1 MTVPKMTSQRPEP
14 GDGRYILDDQVGF
27 ILRQVSQ
34 RHTAIFANG
43 IGNGLTPT
51 QWAAMAKLAEQGP
64 CSQNLL
70 GRRTAMDVATI
81 KGVIQRLVKRGFAG
95 TRPDPKD
102 GRLLVVALT
111 PEGEKAVEETLPRA
125 HAISGETL
133 KPLSGAECGTLIALL
148 KRLC

>member
-1 MTVPKMTSQRPEP
+1 MAALTKTSRPQKP
-14 GDGRYILDDQVGF
+14 ADAPYMLDGQVGF

-34 RHTAIFANG
+34 RHAAIFAKG
-43 IGNGLTPT
+43 IACGLTPT
-51 QWAAMAKLAEQGP
+51 QWAAMAKLAEMGP

-81 KGVIQRLVKRGFAG
+81 KGVIGRLVKRGFAE

-111 PEGEKAVEETLPRA
+111 AEGEKAVEMTLPKAREITKETL
-125 HAISGETL
+125 S
-133 KPLSGAECGTLIALL
+133 PLTEAECGMLLTLL
-148 KRLC
+148 KKLC

>member
-1 MTVPKMTSQRPEP
+1 MSALTKTGRPQKP
-14 GDGRYILDDQVGF
+14 ADAPYLLDEQVGF

-34 RHTAIFANG
+34 RHAAIFARG
-43 IGNGLTPT
+43 IGDGLTPT
-51 QWAAMAKLAEQGP
+51 QWAAMVKLAEMGP

-81 KGVIQRLVKRGFAG
+81 KGVIGRLVKRGFAE

-111 PEGEKAVEETLPRA
+111 AGGEKAVELALPKAREITAETL
-125 HAISGETL
+125 S
-133 KPLSGAECGTLIALL
+133 PLTGAECGTLLTLL
-148 KRLC
+148 KKLC